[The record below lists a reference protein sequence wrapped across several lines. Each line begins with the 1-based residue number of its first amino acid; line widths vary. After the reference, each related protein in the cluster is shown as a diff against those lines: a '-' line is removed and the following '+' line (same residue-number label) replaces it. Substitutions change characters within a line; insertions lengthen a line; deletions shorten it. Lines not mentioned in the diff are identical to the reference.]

1 MDIEG
6 LGSKLVDQLV
16 ETRYVRNVA
25 DLFDLDLEI
34 LLSLERMGE
43 KSARNLLHAIDHCR
57 NTSLG
62 RFLFALGI
70 PQVGEVTANT
80 LAEHFAT
87 LDRLRVA
94 DQLQLQEVSD
104 VGPVVA
110 EGVMRFFSQ
119 ADNQQVLGRLLAIGV
134 TWPDKQNSTM
144 SHKLAGKTFVLTGG
158 LDQLT
163 RDDAKQ
169 RLISHGARVTGSVSG
184 KTDFLVAGSDPGSKL
199 VRAEELGIPVLDE
212 NAFLLLLEG
221 SE

>member
-16 ETRYVRNVA
+16 ETGHVRDVA

-43 KSARNLLHAIDHCR
+43 KSARNLLDAIDHCR

-70 PQVGEVTANT
+70 PQVGEATANT

-119 ADNQQVLGRLLAIGV
+119 TDNQQVLGRLLAIGV
-134 TWPDKQNSTM
+134 TWPDKQNSTT

-212 NAFLLLLEG
+212 IAFLLLLEG